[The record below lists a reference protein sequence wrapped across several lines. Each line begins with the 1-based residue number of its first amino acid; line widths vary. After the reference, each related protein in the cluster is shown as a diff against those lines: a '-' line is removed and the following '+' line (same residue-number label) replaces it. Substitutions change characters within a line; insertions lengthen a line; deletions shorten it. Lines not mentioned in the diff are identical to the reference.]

1 MTEMPFVNVD
11 DWKDVLVVV
20 IIVFGGWI
28 STLLTLRAGQKKAHR
43 LHADLNEK
51 VDDVVGQVRNGHTVP
66 LRADLD
72 RMLEGQRRQEE
83 LLSDT
88 HRIVTGQGE
97 DIRNLQNDVQELKR
111 VRPTLCANTQ
121 AAQTPTIAPAS
132 GVTPPRSARA

>member
-1 MTEMPFVNVD
+1 M
-11 DWKDVLVVV
+11 
-20 IIVFGGWI
+20 
-28 STLLTLRAGQKKAHR
+28 
-43 LHADLNEK
+43 
-51 VDDVVGQVRNGHTVP
+51 VGQVRNGHTVP

-97 DIRNLQNDVQELKR
+97 DIRNLQNDVQELKH
-111 VRPTLCANTQ
+111 VCPTLCANTQ

>member
-43 LHADLNEK
+43 SHAELNEK
-51 VDDVVGQVRNGHTVP
+51 VVADLAHHVNGHTVP

-72 RMLEGQRRQEE
+72 RLLEGQRRQEE

-97 DIRNLQNDVQELKR
+97 DIRNLQNDVQELKH
-111 VRPTLCANTQ
+111 
-121 AAQTPTIAPAS
+121 
-132 GVTPPRSARA
+132 PRSRLHRA